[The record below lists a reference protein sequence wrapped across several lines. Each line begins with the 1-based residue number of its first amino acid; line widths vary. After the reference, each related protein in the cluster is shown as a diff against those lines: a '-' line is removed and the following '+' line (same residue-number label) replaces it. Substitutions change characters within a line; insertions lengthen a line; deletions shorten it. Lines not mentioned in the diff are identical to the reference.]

1 MEQGWVHNSD
11 SENKNRS
18 WAVSLDFTVTID
30 KSIKTKNM
38 DKSSFWKFK
47 IQFDFLIN
55 KKKTSN
61 LYFRPG

>member
-11 SENKNRS
+11 GENKNRS

-55 KKKTSN
+55 KKN
-61 LYFRPG
+61 